1 MQYSQKY
8 PNAKYLDMIDNDIL
22 VGKELKPCS
31 FCGELTNFIE
41 INSEAHFCS
50 EECVNAWYKDFWEHN
65 QPTSANDFFII

>member
-8 PNAKYLDMIDNDIL
+8 PNAKYLEMIDNDIL

-41 INSEAHFCS
+41 INSEKNFMRINLIQEKMKIHK
-50 EECVNAWYKDFWEHN
+50 N
-65 QPTSANDFFII
+65 